1 MPWAFIVDL
10 FLALI
15 PLADASALG
24 YGWLAIMVYWS
35 VLSLLRTGDHWVIAK
50 TWRPWTRVALR
61 VAVIGAAEL
70 AVMMGAGQVCDA
82 AAANCHPMFS
92 PVILGILTLVA
103 FGAAVAFSMH
113 LRQRVQQGKS

>member
-15 PLADASALG
+15 PLADANGLG
-24 YGWLAIMVYWS
+24 YGWLAIVVYWS
-35 VLSLLRTGDHWVIAK
+35 VLAVLRLGDHWLIAK
-50 TWRPWTRVALR
+50 AWRPWTRVALK
-61 VAVIGAAEL
+61 VVVIGAAEL
-70 AVMMGAGQVCDA
+70 AVMMGAGQVCDT

-113 LRQRVQQGKS
+113 LRQRAQQGKN